1 MLATLELI
9 YMIVSHTESTYI
21 DISIEYYEQHV
32 NEEIPCK
39 GDQGRVLINA
49 EVSRGGSFL
58 ALTDPEYPE
67 SSQIPCL
74 LAAEE
79 PYDNVDEDQV
89 HGHGHDNVLYPT
101 IEETEEAILPI
112 VRLRIK
118 VLPIDQLDVGEDVG

>member
-9 YMIVSHTESTYI
+9 YRIVSFSESTYI
-21 DISIEYYEQHV
+21 DISVEYYEQHI

-49 EVSRGGSFL
+49 EVFRGRSFL
-58 ALTDPEYPE
+58 ALTDPEYPK

-79 PYDNVDEDQV
+79 ADDNVDEDQV
-89 HGHGHDNVLYPT
+89 HWHGHDYVLGPT
-101 IEETEEAILPI
+101 IEETEEAILPST
-112 VRLRIK
+112 IK
-118 VLPIDQLDVGEDVG
+118 N